1 MQCHQQTEGGLSV
14 PPLCSSETAPG
25 VLPPVLGSS
34 IQEIYAPVRAGPEVG
49 HKNYQ
54 MREAPLP
61 GRAVTVEVV
70 QPSREERAL
79 GRTYCNSSVL
89 KKGL

>member
-1 MQCHQQTEGGLSV
+1 MQYHHQTEGGDSV

-25 VLPPVLGSS
+25 LLLPVLGSTA
-34 IQEIYAPVRAGPEVG
+34 QEIYAPVGTGPQVETG
-49 HKNYQ
+49 
-54 MREAPLP
+54 ETPPP
-61 GRAVTVEVV
+61 GRAVRVEVV

-79 GRTYCNSSVL
+79 RTPYCNPSVL